1 MVRFAAAVILL
12 AISACVSA
20 EDQLA
25 AEDQPALVKGPTE
38 DQLAKSGKNCQSYGF
53 SPGTDAYA
61 ECVQREV
68 HAVMEVV
75 ASGRKQVELFTKAAW
90 DARRRNRTR
99 AYGR

>member
-1 MVRFAAAVILL
+1 MVRFAASVILL

-25 AEDQPALVKGPTE
+25 IE

-75 ASGRKQVELFTKAAW
+75 ASGRLFTKAAW
-90 DARRRNRTR
+90 DARRRNRAR

>member
-1 MVRFAAAVILL
+1 MIRFAAAGILL
-12 AISACVSA
+12 AISACVPAEDMLAKSGKVSA

-25 AEDQPALVKGPTE
+25 KP
-38 DQLAKSGKNCQSYGF
+38 GKICQSYGF

-68 HAVMEVV
+68 HAVIEVV
-75 ASGRKQVELFTKAAW
+75 ASGRKKVELFTKAAW
-90 DARRRNRTR
+90 DARRRNRAR

>member
-25 AEDQPALVKGPTE
+25 TE
-38 DQLAKSGKNCQSYGF
+38 DQLAKSGKICQSYGF

-68 HAVMEVV
+68 HAVARTE
-75 ASGRKQVELFTKAAW
+75 AAWFTKAAW
-90 DARRRNRTR
+90 DARRRNRAR

>member
-1 MVRFAAAVILL
+1 MIRFAAAGILL
-12 AISACVSA
+12 AISACTSPEDQLSNSGKMSA

-25 AEDQPALVKGPTE
+25 
-38 DQLAKSGKNCQSYGF
+38 KSSKMCQSYGF

-68 HAVMEVV
+68 HAVIEVV
-75 ASGRKQVELFTKAAW
+75 ASGRKKVELFTKAAW
-90 DARRRNRTR
+90 DARRRNRAR

>member
-25 AEDQPALVKGPTE
+25 NSDTL
-38 DQLAKSGKNCQSYGF
+38 CQSYGF
-53 SPGTDAYA
+53 SPGADAYV

-68 HAVMEVV
+68 HAS
-75 ASGRKQVELFTKAAW
+75 ARYKAGW
-90 DARRRNRTR
+90 DARQRRQAR
-99 AYGR
+99 AMGR

>member
-25 AEDQPALVKGPTE
+25 TE

-75 ASGRKQVELFTKAAW
+75 ASGRKHVGLFTKAAW
-90 DARRRNRTR
+90 DARRRNRAR